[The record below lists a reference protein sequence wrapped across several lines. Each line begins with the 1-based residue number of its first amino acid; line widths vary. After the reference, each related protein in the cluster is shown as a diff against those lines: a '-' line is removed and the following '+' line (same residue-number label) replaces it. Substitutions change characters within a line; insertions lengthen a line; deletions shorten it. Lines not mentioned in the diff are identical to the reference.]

1 MCNSLEVEEPFPL
14 ADTVLSNVF
23 FASDVE
29 ELFPEALAVLMF
41 VWSITAESPAVAEP
55 EP

>member
-23 FASDVE
+23 FSSDVE
-29 ELFPEALAVLMF
+29 ELFPLAEAVL
-41 VWSITAESPAVAEP
+41 IDECKPTASSPAVAEP

>member
-1 MCNSLEVEEPFPL
+1 LNDEEFSEP
-14 ADTVLSNVF
+14 
-23 FASDVE
+23 
-29 ELFPEALAVLMF
+29 FPEALAVLIF